1 MINST
6 FLSICIL
13 TFNRAEK
20 LNKLLINIKEQIED
34 SDNKNKIEILIADNC
49 STDNTGDIVNNNRIY
64 FNDIKFKYYKHS
76 TNIGFDKNTDF
87 LYRNACGKYIW
98 FMGDNVIF
106 EDDAI
111 SKVYNLLSEYEPSGM
126 RFSFIQ
132 GDSFTPEK
140 PTFNINK
147 PVELFTNYEQVI
159 RTIIKWPKI
168 STYII
173 EKQFLNKQDDLILNN
188 YLDTGY
194 YFVTLMLY
202 IFLKSEKHSLLVH
215 RKSLAGAYEDCFNL
229 RYSPRVFYNLKTAT
243 SLPDI
248 TKNYSHI
255 INDLPANGDAGVLYH
270 LVQDKLGLGK
280 LRLDKSV
287 KEEEYKW
294 AYSNLKKLLIKK
306 NTSVLTILLILLN
319 SPLKWILS
327 SAIFHKLYH
336 VVRIILSSFK
346 NCFRKGYKKLR
357 GKMS

>member
-1 MINST
+1 MINNTNNT

-20 LNKLLINIKEQIED
+20 LNNLLINIREQIKD
-34 SDNKNKIEILIADNC
+34 FDNKNKIEILIGDNY
-49 STDNTGDIVNNNRIY
+49 STDNTEEIVNNNRIH
-64 FNDIKFKYYKHS
+64 FNDIKFKYCKPS
-76 TNIGFDKNTDF
+76 TNIGFDRNCDF
-87 LYRNACGKYIW
+87 LYRNACGKYVW
-98 FMGDNVIF
+98 FMGDNVILK
-106 EDDAI
+106 DDAI
-111 SKVYNLLSEYEPSGM
+111 SIVYNLLLKHKPSGM

-147 PVELFTNYEQVI
+147 PIELFANYEQGI
-159 RTIIKWPKI
+159 RTIIKWAKI

-173 EKQFLNKQDDLILNN
+173 EKKQLNEQDDLILNN

-202 IFLKSEKHSLLVH
+202 IFLKSEKHSLLIH
-215 RKSLAGAYEDCFNL
+215 RKPLAGAYEDCFNL
-229 RYSPRVFYNLKTAT
+229 RYNPRVFCNLKMAT

-248 TKNYSHI
+248 TKDYSHI
-255 INDLPANGDAGVLYH
+255 INDLPTNCDTVVLYY
-270 LVQDKLGLGK
+270 LIQDKLGK
-280 LRLDKSV
+280 LQLDKSV
-287 KEEEYKW
+287 KDEEYKW
-294 AYSNLKKLLIKK
+294 VYSNLKKLLIKK
-306 NTSVLTILLILLN
+306 NTGVLTILLILSN

-346 NCFRKGYKKLR
+346 NCLKC
-357 GKMS
+357 